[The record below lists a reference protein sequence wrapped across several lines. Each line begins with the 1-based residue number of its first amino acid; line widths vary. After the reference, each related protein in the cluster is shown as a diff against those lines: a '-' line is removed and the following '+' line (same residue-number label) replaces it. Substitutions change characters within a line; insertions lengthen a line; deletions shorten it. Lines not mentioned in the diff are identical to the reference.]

1 MKIFLLKKKLFDKR
15 VGKGIK
21 LSLKQ
26 IQTLHR
32 MTICHYIHTKKKL
45 GNETGFFHETA
56 VNISYWI

>member
-1 MKIFLLKKKLFDKR
+1 MKIFHFKKEIIWQEG
-15 VGKGIK
+15 GKGIK